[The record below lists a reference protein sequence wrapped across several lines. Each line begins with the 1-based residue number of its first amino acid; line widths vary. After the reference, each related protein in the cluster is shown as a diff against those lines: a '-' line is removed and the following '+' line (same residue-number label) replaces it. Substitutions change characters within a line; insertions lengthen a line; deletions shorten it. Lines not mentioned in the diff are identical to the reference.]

1 MHALKRPA
9 RPSTTPP
16 SPIGLPLP
24 AERRRRPPS
33 GSARRAQAAP
43 ARDVN
48 LAPARDVN
56 LAPARDVNLLV
67 DGRRGALLRVLGLVE
82 RRGYTA
88 VRLGVDAAADGTL
101 RVALSVRG
109 TRPTDLLARQLMR
122 LVEVRSVELGP

>member
-33 GSARRAQAAP
+33 GSARRAQA
-43 ARDVN
+43 
-48 LAPARDVN
+48 APARDVN